1 MEEIYL
7 LIAERLQDKAVELNH
22 IDEDTG
28 QLYPTQY
35 DDRYEYPVLFPC
47 ALVDAHTV
55 DWKAG
60 GAIDR
65 LRGGA
70 SVTIKLAFKCDEDT
84 HYSSAEHGNTFQ
96 QMRGR
101 QAVRKKVAGALN
113 GFCLAEGMAPM
124 FRVQSRS
131 YTLPGRVRV
140 YEETFNVNVTE
151 SLEIGE

>member
-7 LIAERLQDKAVELNH
+7 LIAARLQEAVPELDH

-28 QLYPTQY
+28 QLYPVQY

-60 GAIDR
+60 SAIDR
-65 LRGGA
+65 QRGGA

-84 HYSSAEHGNTFQ
+84 HYTSTEHGNVFV
-96 QMRGR
+96 QMRAR
-101 QAVRKKVAGALN
+101 QAVKKKVAGALN
-113 GFCLAEGMAPM
+113 GFCFTETMAPM